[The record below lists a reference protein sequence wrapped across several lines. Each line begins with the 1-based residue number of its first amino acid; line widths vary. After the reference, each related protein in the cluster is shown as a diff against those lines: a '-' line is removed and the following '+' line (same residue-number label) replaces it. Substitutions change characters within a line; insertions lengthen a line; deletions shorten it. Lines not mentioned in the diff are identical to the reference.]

1 MNRREFIKGTIFAA
15 AAGFW
20 PPDFVRAQTL
30 PKEAVRDS
38 AVRDNLPEVL
48 GINEIHEADVVLDS
62 GDLPVIGSVVARLK
76 RIRRTM
82 GYGNFSLMGFD
93 DAVSN
98 AAAYSSIGAFT
109 DTEVAFMERI
119 FYEDAS
125 LYGFLGEKKLS
136 KITDNIRLKRIVKIQ
151 GTGNCLYRGKPLATY
166 KKIKADVGKDA
177 VLTSGIRGIVKQ
189 MLLFL
194 DKAVNHGGNL
204 SLASRSLAPPGYSY
218 HGVGDFDVG
227 KIGFGVA
234 NFTERFTTTR
244 VYSSLVNTG
253 YVKLRYTRGNRL
265 GVRFEPWHIKVVA
278 S

>member
-1 MNRREFIKGTIFAA
+1 MNRREFIAGTILAA
-15 AAGFW
+15 ASGFC
-20 PPDFVRAQTL
+20 PPAFARALAL
-30 PKEAVRDS
+30 PKDS
-38 AVRDNLPEVL
+38 NCDLAARDNLPGRL
-48 GINEIHEADVVLDS
+48 GINETHEMDVFLDS
-62 GDLPVIGSVVARLK
+62 GDLPVLASVVARLK
-76 RIRRTM
+76 RVRRTM

-109 DTEVAFMERI
+109 PAEVAFMERL

-125 LYGFLGEKKLS
+125 IYGFLGEKKLLR
-136 KITDNIRLKRIVKIQ
+136 ITDTIRLKNIVKIP
-151 GTGNCLYRGKPLATY
+151 GTGNCLYRGTPLATY

-177 VLTSGIRGIVKQ
+177 VLTSGLRGIVKQ

-194 DKAVNHGGNL
+194 SKAQAHEGNL

-227 KIGFGVA
+227 KIGFGIA

-244 VYSSLVNTG
+244 VYSSLVDTG

>member
-20 PPDFVRAQTL
+20 PPAFVRAQTL

>member
-1 MNRREFIKGTIFAA
+1 MNRREFIAGTILAA
-15 AAGFW
+15 ASGFC
-20 PPDFVRAQTL
+20 PPVFARALTL
-30 PKEAVRDS
+30 PKGSGNDL
-38 AVRDNLPEVL
+38 AVRDNLPELL
-48 GINEIHEADVVLDS
+48 GINEIHERDVFLDS
-62 GDLPVIGSVVARLK
+62 GDLSVLGSVVARLK
-76 RIRRTM
+76 RLRRTL
-82 GYGNFSLMGFD
+82 GYGNFSLIGFD
-93 DAVSN
+93 EAVSN
-98 AAAYSSIGAFT
+98 AAAYSFIGAFT
-109 DTEVAFMERI
+109 RNEVEFMERI

-125 LYGFLGEKKLS
+125 IYGFLGEKKLS
-136 KITDNIRLKRIVKIQ
+136 RITDTIRLKNTVKIQ
-151 GTGNCLYRGKPLATY
+151 GTGNCLYRGKPLVTY

-177 VLTSGIRGIVKQ
+177 VLTSGLRGIVKQ

-194 DKAVNHGGNL
+194 NKALKHEGNL

-244 VYSSLVNTG
+244 VYLNLVDTG
-253 YVKLRYTRGNRL
+253 YVKLRYPRGNRL

>member
-1 MNRREFIKGTIFAA
+1 MNRREFIKGTIFVA

-20 PPDFVRAQTL
+20 PPAFARALTL
-30 PKEAVRDS
+30 PKGAVRDS

-48 GINEIHEADVVLDS
+48 GINENHEADVFLDT
-62 GDLPVIGSVVARLK
+62 GDLPVLASVVARLK

-98 AAAYSSIGAFT
+98 AAAYSSIGAFPGN
-109 DTEVAFMERI
+109 EMAFMERI

-136 KITDNIRLKRIVKIQ
+136 RITDTIRLKRIVKIQ

-166 KKIKADVGKDA
+166 GKIKADVGKDA

-227 KIGFGVA
+227 KIGFGIA